1 MILFLIGV
9 VILIVGGF
17 FYSKICEKQIEPDDR
32 ITPAQSKADG
42 LDYVGMSKLKNLL
55 IEVLN
60 IAGTGPILG
69 PIQGIL
75 FGPVAFIAIPLGNI
89 FAGSVH
95 DYFNGMISMRNGG
108 AQIPRL
114 IQKYLGKPVKAF
126 YNIVIAILLL
136 LTGVV
141 FIYTP
146 GDLIMTDILKLD
158 AQNNLIWIVYAII
171 FVYYLLSTI
180 LPIDKIIGR
189 IYPLFGVFLLVSAIG
204 VFIGILRFGG
214 GNLAFADFGLFADH
228 PFGQRFIPSFFIT
241 VACGILSGFH
251 GSQSTLISRTVMH
264 EKEGTMTFYGAMVIE
279 GLIAMCWAGGAMI
292 LFSSGQAALDTSAT
306 LMVGQI
312 SRAFMGNIGGLL
324 AVIGVVV
331 LPITSGDTSFRA
343 LRLIIAE
350 EFNISQKEAKN
361 RIAIAIGIFIPAL
374 IILFFAKTDPQGFN
388 KLWRYF
394 GFTNQFVAIFAL
406 AMATSYLYVNK
417 KAYLMT
423 HIPGIFYTFIVFAFI
438 LAEQDIGL
446 GIDYTISLIIA
457 AVLALVYGFGVIKI
471 AKNRKEVIPT
481 IHLE

>member
-1 MILFLIGV
+1 MILFIVGLL
-9 VILIVGGF
+9 ILIVGGY
-17 FYSKICEKQIEPDDR
+17 FYSKICEKQIQPDDR
-32 ITPAQSKADG
+32 QTPAQRKADG
-42 LDYVGMSKLKNLL
+42 QDYVGMSKAKNLL
-55 IEVLN
+55 IELLN

-89 FAGSVH
+89 LAGSVH

-114 IQKYLGKPVKAF
+114 IQKYLGKPVKMF
-126 YNIVIAILLL
+126 YNIVIAVLLL

-158 AQNNLIWIVYAII
+158 VSNNLIWVVYGII
-171 FVYYLLSTI
+171 FIYYLLSTV
-180 LPIDKIIGR
+180 LPIDKLIGR
-189 IYPLFGVFLLVSAIG
+189 IYPVFGVFLLISAVG
-204 VFIGILRFGG
+204 VLIGIFRFGG
-214 GNLAFADFGLFADH
+214 GNLAFADFGIFADH

-251 GSQSTLISRTVMH
+251 GSQSTLISRTVTD
-264 EKEGTMTFYGAMVIE
+264 EREGTLTFYGAMVIE
-279 GLIAMCWAGGAMI
+279 GIIAMCWAGGAMV
-292 LFSSGQAALDTSAT
+292 LFSTGQAALDTNAT

-312 SRAFMGNIGGLL
+312 SRTFMGNIGGLL
-324 AVIGVVV
+324 AVIGVII

-350 EFNISQKEAKN
+350 EFNIEQKSASK
-361 RIAIAIGIFIPAL
+361 RLGISVVIFIPAL
-374 IILFFAKTDPQGFN
+374 IILYIAKMDPQGFN

-417 KAYLMT
+417 KAFLMT